1 MRLPKIGYT
10 PEKAQR
16 EMVAMRGINWSDRV
30 QDGDLRDSGNLS
42 FRRWPYLTTR
52 RGRAKQ
58 SGYTGVSAL
67 TAHGKLAVVRGKD
80 LLYDGKKVGTLTAG
94 AKQFAAVNS
103 KLVIWPD
110 KVYLDLESKTVKP
123 LGAKLTLSAR
133 SCTFTENGMRTDAR
147 PVLVEHRED
156 KFTAER
162 LNDYPYMRR
171 VSTIAR
177 NAAGAWVYTGLAT
190 VSIEALKVGD
200 IVLMDKSG
208 EQLNHSW
215 GDPFTTD
222 HPDRYAVI
230 TGRQEE
236 WDGYHDG
243 YHFSASYQIVYC
255 PPLNENLRNIFQV
268 GDSVTLTGAG
278 GNSRESVVIKTL
290 SGSTATFEG
299 ANFTPGDYTG
309 AVTIERKIPKL
320 SFICESQNR
329 LWGCEGHTIYA
340 SALGD
345 PTNFFLYSGLST
357 DSYAVAVGTDGDFTG
372 CIGYSEGVLFWKED
386 CLHKVLGTYPANY
399 ELHTYSIP
407 GLQAGSEK
415 SMAIISDLLFYKGE
429 RGVYA
434 YGGGTPSLLSECFGQ
449 REFTQA
455 VGGTDGERYY
465 LSVKEGN
472 AGHLLVYDPKAGM
485 WLREDDV
492 RARDFARL
500 GNRLY
505 FADANG
511 NVWLVDGGAEDP
523 EQEWTAQ
530 FAPFYETVLGRK
542 RYSRLLLRL
551 ELPEGS
557 WVRAELR
564 LDNGPWNECGKVVGR
579 TEDVVPMRLGVN
591 RCDKLELRLRGKG
604 LCTVLS
610 VLREFTVGSER

>member
-1 MRLPKIGYT
+1 M
-10 PEKAQR
+10 
-16 EMVAMRGINWSDRV
+16 
-30 QDGDLRDSGNLS
+30 
-42 FRRWPYLTTR
+42 
-52 RGRAKQ
+52 
-58 SGYTGVSAL
+58 
-67 TAHGKLAVVRGKD
+67 
-80 LLYDGKKVGTLTAG
+80 
-94 AKQFAAVNS
+94 
-103 KLVIWPD
+103 
-110 KVYLDLESKTVKP
+110 
-123 LGAKLTLSAR
+123 
-133 SCTFTENGMRTDAR
+133 
-147 PVLVEHRED
+147 
-156 KFTAER
+156 
-162 LNDYPYMRR
+162 
-171 VSTIAR
+171 
-177 NAAGAWVYTGLAT
+177 
-190 VSIEALKVGD
+190 
-200 IVLMDKSG
+200 
-208 EQLNHSW
+208 
-215 GDPFTTD
+215 
-222 HPDRYAVI
+222 
-230 TGRQEE
+230 
-236 WDGYHDG
+236 
-243 YHFSASYQIVYC
+243 
-255 PPLNENLRNIFQV
+255 
-268 GDSVTLTGAG
+268 
-278 GNSRESVVIKTL
+278 
-290 SGSTATFEG
+290 
-299 ANFTPGDYTG
+299 
-309 AVTIERKIPKL
+309 
-320 SFICESQNR
+320 
-329 LWGCEGHTIYA
+329 
-340 SALGD
+340 
-345 PTNFFLYSGLST
+345 
-357 DSYAVAVGTDGDFTG
+357 AVGTDGDFTG

-465 LSVKEGN
+465 LSVREGN

-591 RCDKLELRLRGKG
+591 RCDMRIFPRRLCSCSTTSMPPRGRRRPMI
-604 LCTVLS
+604 S
-610 VLREFTVGSER
+610 WI